1 MKEKMKDIF
10 MKEKRVYFNGYC
22 NRVVLVLKTIQRDVE
37 ITKKHHR
44 DSKNKQEKGDFSK
57 LKQNSEMNK

>member
-1 MKEKMKDIF
+1 MKEKMKDFF
-10 MKEKRVYFNGYC
+10 MKEKRPYFNEYGDC
-22 NRVVLVLKTIQRDVE
+22 GVLVLRTVRRVE

-57 LKQNSEMNK
+57 LKQNSEMNE